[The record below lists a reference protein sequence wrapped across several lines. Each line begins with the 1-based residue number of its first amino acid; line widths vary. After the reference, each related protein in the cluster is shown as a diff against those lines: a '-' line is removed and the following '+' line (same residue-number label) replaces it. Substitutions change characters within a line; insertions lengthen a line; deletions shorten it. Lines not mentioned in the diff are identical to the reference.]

1 MALRVGREKV
11 NMQQQHDRRACREKL
26 RLLDGCLHI
35 LEDDHLRGEIA
46 VSAPIAAVLR
56 PHVAAVTAGM
66 PIADA
71 IELVFTEQEP
81 YLSGGQQ
88 DGEPARP
95 RREPD
100 AVGVAGRIAKERA
113 TPLNEEGARAL
124 TERIRNAT
132 QHVCLLLME
141 AHEGRAWSALGYR
154 TWERYVKREFGL
166 SRSRSYELL
175 DQGRVIAELQSAAG
189 MSEIPDISAYA
200 AGQIKPYLGEVTQSI
215 RERTGRHPGEHVR
228 DIIGEVV
235 RQQRARIRAL
245 RDARRG
251 RHLAS
256 PGLSVR
262 YPDVGHLCSA
272 IECLA
277 TMPDPAD
284 TAARIPTEHARRL
297 SLAEPALRWL
307 GEFVEEFRR
316 RMHDSEDEEG
326 EYAVGA

>member
-1 MALRVGREKV
+1 V
-11 NMQQQHDRRACREKL
+11 CREKL

-35 LEDDHLRGEIA
+35 LEEDHLRGEVE
-46 VSAPIAAVLR
+46 VSAPVAAVLR
-56 PHVAAVTAGM
+56 PHVASVTPGM

-81 YLSGGQQ
+81 HLAGGQA
-88 DGEPARP
+88 DGEPAGQRP
-95 RREPD
+95 EPAQVAVRVARER
-100 AVGVAGRIAKERA
+100 VS
-113 TPLNEEGARAL
+113 PLNEEGARAL

-132 QHVCLLLME
+132 QHVCMLLME

-175 DQGRVIAELQSAAG
+175 DQGRVIAELRGAAG

-200 AGQIKPYLGEVTQSI
+200 AVQIKPYLGEVARCI
-215 RERTGRHPGEHVR
+215 RERTSRQTGEHVR

-235 RQQRARIRAL
+235 QQQRARIRAL
-245 RDARRG
+245 QDARRS
-251 RHLAS
+251 RHHAS
-256 PGLSVR
+256 PSLSVR
-262 YPDVGHLCSA
+262 HQEMGQLCSA

-284 TAARIPTEHARRL
+284 TAAQMSIEAARRL
-297 SLAEPALRWL
+297 ALAEPALRWL
-307 GEFVEEFRR
+307 GDFVEELKRR
-316 RMHDSEDEEG
+316 RQADALRRRTRDDVEE
-326 EYAVGA
+326 EELAVGA